1 MQGSNVIYC
10 KLTSTGK
17 SMIIDLS
24 WKKKCEIALDW
35 KQNFK
40 NRNKR
45 ILQIRPSCRAEK
57 DEP

>member
-1 MQGSNVIYC
+1 
-10 KLTSTGK
+10 
-17 SMIIDLS
+17 MIIDLS

>member
-10 KLTSTGK
+10 KLYRK
-17 SMIIDLS
+17 IYDYRFIL
-24 WKKKCEIALDW
+24 KKKCEIALDR

>member
-10 KLTSTGK
+10 KLYRK
-17 SMIIDLS
+17 IYDYRFIL
-24 WKKKCEIALDW
+24 KKKSEIALDR